1 MSLSIIVA
9 IAKNG
14 VIGLKNRLPWHLPED
29 LKHFK
34 EITLGHP
41 ILMGDRT
48 FESLGKPLP
57 GRENVVLT
65 LDKNYSAKGVV
76 IIHSLDEA
84 VKRYATKEAFVIGGA
99 TIYKLALPLADKLY
113 LTLIDKDFEGDAFFP
128 ETDLKKDFQ
137 MIEESPRFISEKEKI
152 PYRFVTA
159 IRRS

>member
-14 VIGLKNRLPWHLPED
+14 VIGLKNQLPWHLPED

-34 EITLGHP
+34 EITMGRP

-48 FESLGKPLP
+48 FESLGRPLP

-76 IIHSLDEA
+76 ILHSLDEA
-84 VKRYATKEAFVIGGA
+84 VKRYADEEAFVIGGA

-128 ETDLKKDFQ
+128 EIDLKKDFQ
-137 MIEESPRFISEKEKI
+137 MIEESPRFISEKDKI
-152 PYRFVTA
+152 PFQFKVYQ
-159 IRRS
+159 RR